1 MSELLL
7 RSGRL
12 SEAGQPMDLLIRDG
26 VIERIGADLYSSAE
40 SIDLDGRF
48 VLPGLWDHHVH
59 FDQWAQV
66 SRRLDVSAAESAEHA
81 TALVGDRLNS
91 TSTDGPLVQGEL
103 LVGYGF
109 RDALWPDTPHR
120 DDLDAVSGTTPVVLV
135 SGDLHCAW
143 GNSAALAQFGLGEHP
158 TGLLLESEAMGIYGR
173 LGEVAEEVL
182 DQWAAD
188 AAATAASRGLVGLLD
203 LEAPWS
209 IDAWTRRVNQGNRSL
224 RVACGVWTPKLEEAI
239 ARRLQTGDVIPD
251 TDGLVSM
258 GPLKIITDGSL
269 NTRTAYCHRPYPG
282 LEESENPYGLLVVD
296 PAELTELMSRA
307 ARSGIESAI
316 HAIGDHANSLALQAF
331 ADSGARG
338 SIEHAQLLTRGDLPR
353 FAELSLV
360 ASVQPEHAM
369 DDRDVADRYWA
380 GRTDRAFM
388 LRSLLDAGAMIAL
401 GSDAPVAPLDPWI
414 SIAAAVSHS
423 RGGRPSWHP
432 EQEIT
437 FDEALEASTAG
448 PVVEGAPADLVIVDL
463 DAWGASAEQLRHLPV
478 TATVL
483 GGRFTHDAL

>member
-1 MSELLL
+1 
-7 RSGRL
+7 
-12 SEAGQPMDLLIRDG
+12 MDLLIRDG
-26 VIERIGADLYSSAE
+26 VIEQIGADLYSSAE

-66 SRRLDVSAAESAEHA
+66 SRRLDVSSADSAARAV
-81 TALVGDRLNS
+81 ALVADRLRTRS
-91 TSTDGPLVQGEL
+91 DSSSEADEL

-109 RDALWPDTPHR
+109 RDALWPDSPHR
-120 DDLDAVSGTTPVVLV
+120 DALDAVSGATPVVLV

-143 GNSAALAQFGLGEHP
+143 GNSAALARFGLGEHP
-158 TGLLLESEAMGIYGR
+158 TGLLLESEAMAIYGE
-173 LGEVAEEVL
+173 LGQVEEAVL
-182 DQWAAD
+182 DQWAAE
-188 AAATAASRGLVGLLD
+188 AADRAASRGVVGVLD

-209 IDAWTRRVNQGNRSL
+209 LDAWTRRVGNGLRSL
-224 RVACGVWTPKLEEAI
+224 RVACGVWTPKLDEAI
-239 ARRLQTGDVIPD
+239 ARRLQTGDVISD
-251 TDGLVSM
+251 TEGLVSM
-258 GPLKIITDGSL
+258 GPLKVITDGSL

-282 LEESENPYGLLVVD
+282 LEDGENPYGLLVVD
-296 PAELTELMSRA
+296 PSELTELMSRA
-307 ARSGIESAI
+307 ARAGIESAI
-316 HAIGDHANSLALQAF
+316 HAIGDRANSVALQAF

-338 SIEHAQLLTRGDLPR
+338 SIEHAQLLTRPDLAR

-388 LRSLLDAGAMIAL
+388 LRSLLDAGAMLAL

-423 RGGRPSWHP
+423 RDGRSSWHP

-437 FDEALEASTAG
+437 FDEALDASTAG
-448 PVVEGAPADLVIVDL
+448 PVVEGAPADLVIVEV
-463 DAWGASAEQLRHLPV
+463 DAWSASAEELRHLPV
-478 TATVL
+478 AATVL
-483 GGRFTHDAL
+483 DGRFTHDAL